1 LILNVL
7 HITFTSKEFSLDDHL
22 GGSLNGLEFVS
33 FATLSFDFN
42 SNVVFSRHL
51 VNGVQ
56 HFLEEGALIGLD
68 LAFEHEVLL
77 ELGGALGEHG
87 DVFSLNSLGD
97 RQLRSLDNH
106 IDLLANLELA
116 ALFKRSP
123 TDTKL
128 LFIFF
133 QIFFS
138 HFFKLSS
145 FLLCGLLFLIGGP
158 VTI

>member
-1 LILNVL
+1 LVLNVL
-7 HITFTSKEFSLDDHL
+7 QITFTSKEFSLDDHL

-42 SNVVFSRHL
+42 SNVVVSRHL
-51 VNGVQ
+51 VNGVH

-106 IDLLANLELA
+106 IDLLANLELGA
-116 ALFKRSP
+116 FIKRSP
-123 TDTKL
+123 TDTILSFFFLQVFYSIVFSPLLLLREL
-128 LFIFF
+128 LFI
-133 QIFFS
+133 
-138 HFFKLSS
+138 
-145 FLLCGLLFLIGGP
+145 IGGP